1 MATVDQKAK
10 FASVPGYHPVTR
22 WLHAGLVL
30 GVVFQLICAV
40 QMAHPE
46 HAEGGHGGHGETMTA
61 VETAPAHHSGHVD
74 RVDVNSADVNSADVN
89 SAAVNSAAEATHVE
103 GIHMNTTAHAEPVMA
118 EPQHA
123 MNMKKDVVGEWWMG
137 AHRVVGVLVA
147 LIVLANLLWAIALRG
162 NPRKRQIAVLV
173 SGRHWSE
180 AGTILKHL
188 PLMLVGKK
196 PLPEPG
202 NALSLIVE
210 MFGMLTMTAMAVS
223 GSIIWSLW
231 AGPGHA
237 VVESAELW
245 MEIHSAFATLLIAY
259 LLGHVS
265 MALLHLRS
273 GDSVFARIIP

>member
-1 MATVDQKAK
+1 MSTVDQKAK
-10 FASVPGYHPVTR
+10 SATVPGYHPVTR

-30 GVVFQLICAV
+30 GVIFQLICAV
-40 QMAHPE
+40 QMAHPD
-46 HAEGGHGGHGETMTA
+46 HAEGGHGGHAETTAA
-61 VETAPAHHSGHVD
+61 VETSPAHHSGHVD
-74 RVDVNSADVNSADVN
+74 RVDVNSA
-89 SAAVNSAAEATHVE
+89 AEATHIE
-103 GIHMNTTAHAEPVMA
+103 GIHMNATAHAEPVMA

-123 MNMKKDVVGEWWMG
+123 MIMKKDVAGEWWMG

-162 NPRKRQIAVLV
+162 NPRKRQMAVLV

-180 AGTILKHL
+180 AGTVLKHL

-223 GSIIWSLW
+223 GAIIWSLW
-231 AGPGHA
+231 AGPGNT
-237 VVESAELW
+237 VSEPAELL
-245 MEIHSAFATLLIAY
+245 MEVHAGFAVLLIAY

-265 MALLHLRS
+265 MALLHMRS